1 MAKQSHNQPAPGL
14 GPADLIERSQW
25 DLFWVPDDVRVVDR
39 PEILYLCC
47 ERDVP
52 MLNCVTR
59 TRAAPERLEELAR
72 EVSAAHARVRSRWLV
87 RARPG
92 ADALERALD
101 GADYR
106 PTFHADARVL
116 AVSGYH
122 REAPSEL
129 TVRPVDSME
138 RLLDCLAAQEQAF
151 DDHSPQPE
159 SQLRGYLEDCTR
171 PNARVHRFVA
181 YDPEGEPI
189 SAGGMTSFP
198 DLSFGYLWGGGTV
211 PGARGRGAYTAV
223 VAARVA
229 RAQQIGLTHLGV
241 YAKIDTSSPIVER
254 QGFER
259 CGSMAYWDRAPLRT
273 P

>member
-1 MAKQSHNQPAPGL
+1 MTEQTQDGPARGL

-25 DLFWVPDDVRVVDR
+25 DLFWVPEDVGVVDR
-39 PEILYLCC
+39 AEILYLRCD
-47 ERDVP
+47 RDVP

-59 TRAAPERLEELAR
+59 TRAAPERLSALVH
-72 EVSAAHARVRSRWLV
+72 EVSDAHRTVRSRWLV

-92 ADALERALD
+92 ADALERSLAA
-101 GADYR
+101 GGYE

-116 AVSGYH
+116 AVSDYDRAGP
-122 REAPSEL
+122 AAL
-129 TVRPVDSME
+129 TVRPVDNMD
-138 RLLDCLAAQEQAF
+138 RLRDCLAVQELAF
-151 DDHSPQPE
+151 DDHSPQPA
-159 SQLRGYLEDCTR
+159 SQLRGFLDDCTR

-181 YDPEGEPI
+181 YDQHGQPI

-198 DLSFGYLWGGGTV
+198 DLAFGYLWGGGTV

-229 RAQQIGLTHLGV
+229 RARQIGLTHLGV

-259 CGSMAYWDRAPLRT
+259 CGAMAYWDRAPT
-273 P
+273 EEP